1 MAHFY
6 PVATTPGTVSSD
18 DVAAARAL
26 IRDVISDTPVLHSRV
41 LSETVAGPVFLKC
54 ENLQRTGSFK
64 VRGAYSRIA
73 RLSDAERARGVVAAS
88 AGNHAQGVAFAAGR
102 LGCAATVVMPAGAPL
117 PKVQATRGYG
127 ADVILH
133 GTCVEDAL
141 GEALAFAERTG
152 AVFIHPYD
160 HPDIVAGQGTLGFEI
175 IEQCPQ
181 VRTVVVPV
189 GGGGLAA
196 GITVAVK
203 GLDPEIQVVGAQAEA
218 VAPYPA
224 SLAAGHPLSVQAS
237 PTMADGIAV
246 SRPGDIPFGI
256 LSGYAA
262 RVVTVSEESLSRGL
276 LLCLERAKQVVEP
289 AGAAAV
295 AALLEHPR
303 DFVPP
308 VVVVLSGGN
317 IDPLLLSKLLRH
329 GLTAAGRYL
338 AFRCRLPD
346 HPGSLAKLLRRPGRP
361 RRERARGRARA
372 TGPAAA
378 RGRGRGG
385 PAGGDPRTR
394 ALRGGHRRA
403 ARGRLHARL
412 RLSRRPPSAPPCQRP
427 GDDGQVEDER
437 EPADR
442 ADAEGG
448 AAHGIGEVVPLQAHD
463 ADGDDHAQ
471 GTGRGR

>member
-1 MAHFY
+1 MTSA
-6 PVATTPGTVSSD
+6 TVSSD
-18 DVAAARAL
+18 DVTTARKL
-26 IRDVISDTPVLHSRV
+26 IHDVISDTPVLHSRV
-41 LSETVAGPVFLKC
+41 LSETIAGPVYLKC

-64 VRGAYSRIA
+64 VRGGYFRIA

-88 AGNHAQGVAFAAGR
+88 AGNHAQGVAFAAGH
-102 LGCAATVVMPAGAPL
+102 LGCTATVVMPEGAPL

-133 GTCVEDAL
+133 GTCVEDAVA
-141 GEALAFAERTG
+141 EAMAFAERTG

-160 HPDIVAGQGTLGFEI
+160 HRDIVAGQGTLGLEI

-181 VRTVVVPV
+181 ARTIVVPV

-196 GITVAVK
+196 GLTVAVK
-203 GLDPEIQVVGAQAEA
+203 GLDPEIAVVGAQAEA

-224 SLAAGHPLSVQAS
+224 SLAAGHPLSVEAS

-256 LSGYAA
+256 LSAHAA
-262 RVVTVSEESLSRGL
+262 RVVTVSEESLSQGL

-329 GLTAAGRYL
+329 GLAAAGRYL

-346 HPGSLAKLLRRPGRP
+346 RPGSLAKLLGDLADLGANVLEVAHERLAP
-361 RRERARGRARA
+361 RLHVDEAEVVLQVETRGPEHC
-372 TGPAAA
+372 GEVI
-378 RGRGRGG
+378 G
-385 PAGGDPRTR
+385 
-394 ALRGGHRRA
+394 ALRA
-403 ARGRLHARL
+403 AGYTLAF
-412 RLSRRPPSAPPCQRP
+412 A
-427 GDDGQVEDER
+427 
-437 EPADR
+437 
-442 ADAEGG
+442 
-448 AAHGIGEVVPLQAHD
+448 
-463 ADGDDHAQ
+463 
-471 GTGRGR
+471 

>member
-1 MAHFY
+1 M
-6 PVATTPGTVSSD
+6 TSGTVSSD
-18 DVAAARAL
+18 DVTTARKL
-26 IRDVISDTPVLHSRV
+26 IHDVISDTPVLHSRV
-41 LSETVAGPVFLKC
+41 LSETIAGPVYLKC

-64 VRGAYSRIA
+64 VRGGYFRIA

-88 AGNHAQGVAFAAGR
+88 AGNHAQGVAFAAGH
-102 LGCAATVVMPAGAPL
+102 LGCTATVVMPEGAPL

-133 GTCVEDAL
+133 GTCVEDAVA
-141 GEALAFAERTG
+141 EAMAFAERTG

-160 HPDIVAGQGTLGFEI
+160 HRDIVAGQGTLGLEI

-181 VRTVVVPV
+181 ARTIVVPV

-196 GITVAVK
+196 GLTVAVK
-203 GLDPEIQVVGAQAEA
+203 GLDPEIAVVGAQAEA

-224 SLAAGHPLSVQAS
+224 SLAAGHPLSVEAS

-256 LSGYAA
+256 LSAHAA
-262 RVVTVSEESLSRGL
+262 RVVTVSEESLSQGL

-329 GLTAAGRYL
+329 GLAAAGRYL

-346 HPGSLAKLLRRPGRP
+346 RPGSLAKLLGDLADLGANVLDVAHERLAP
-361 RRERARGRARA
+361 RLHVDEAEVVLQVETRGPEHCEDVI
-372 TGPAAA
+372 G
-378 RGRGRGG
+378 
-385 PAGGDPRTR
+385 
-394 ALRGGHRRA
+394 ALRA
-403 ARGRLHARL
+403 AGYTLAFG
-412 RLSRRPPSAPPCQRP
+412 LSASVATTAPNQTT
-427 GDDGQVEDER
+427 
-437 EPADR
+437 ALT
-442 ADAEGG
+442 
-448 AAHGIGEVVPLQAHD
+448 GIFPHD
-463 ADGDDHAQ
+463 YALL
-471 GTGRGR
+471 